1 MTTPRDPSTT
11 PTDCP
16 PLEQGVVR
24 FVQGLRYEDI
34 ASVPEAAP
42 LRRFLLAPVLL
53 SDSSDAVLNDG
64 DFTLQDGCALA
75 QAVQAGGKKLTTIY
89 VSQSDPNYYFG
100 LGPCA
105 PRSPTQA

>member
-42 LRRFLLAPVLL
+42 LRRFLLAPVPG
-53 SDSSDAVLNDG
+53 A
-64 DFTLQDGCALA
+64 AL
-75 QAVQAGGKKLTTIY
+75 GK
-89 VSQSDPNYYFG
+89 V
-100 LGPCA
+100 
-105 PRSPTQA
+105 